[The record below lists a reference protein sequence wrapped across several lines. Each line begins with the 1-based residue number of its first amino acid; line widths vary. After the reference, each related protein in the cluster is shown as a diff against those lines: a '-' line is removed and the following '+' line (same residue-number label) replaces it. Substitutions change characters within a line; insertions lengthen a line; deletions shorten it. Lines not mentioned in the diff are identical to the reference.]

1 MNYFSFYKDGRA
13 LYCLIFTGILLSFS
27 SSFAKILE
35 HSHTSFLQQHTVE
48 GIVTDG
54 TSPLPGVTVAI
65 KNKINNVSITD
76 FNGEYSFVVS
86 SNDTLVVSFI
96 GFRKALIPVQGR
108 TKIDIKLQYD
118 TTTLQEVKI
127 NAGYYSVKESERTGS
142 IAKITAKDIDK
153 QPVTNILSAMQG
165 RMAGV
170 TITQNTGTPGGGF
183 DVQIRGTNSLRADG
197 NQPLYIIDGVPY
209 ASNSISNNNISSIII
224 PSSNVSPLS
233 TINPSDIE
241 SIEVLKDA
249 DATAIY
255 GSRGANGVILINTKK
270 GKEGKTRFTINTNT
284 AVGNVTRF
292 MNLMHTDQYLEMR
305 KEAFVNDGIVKY
317 PAAAYDINGTW
328 DQSRYTDW
336 QKELIGGTAQ
346 INDGQISV
354 NSGSPQTQFLLSGNY
369 HNETTVFPGD
379 YKYKRGG
386 ANFNLNHQS
395 ADNNFKINLS
405 ASYSSQNNNLPATDF
420 TREARSL
427 SPNAP
432 SLYDAFGNLNWENG
446 TFNNP
451 LRNLEAVYKAN
462 TANLIANTILSY
474 QIIPELEIKTN
485 IGFSNLHYDETRT
498 SPSTIYNPS
507 LGLGSESSSLF
518 VNNSKRESWII
529 EPQLNWNKK
538 IGHGKIEFLAGATF
552 QQQKTAQLVQE
563 ADGFASNSLIYDLAS
578 ATYLYVFTNQQTQY
592 KYQAFFGRV
601 NFNWK
606 DRYILNFTGRRDGSS
621 RFGPGNQFANF
632 GAIGA
637 AWLFSKE
644 PSLENK
650 ILSFGKLRASY
661 GTTGNDQIGDY
672 NFLDTYSSA
681 GNNYQGT
688 VGLQP
693 NRLYNANFGWETNKK
708 MEIALEL
715 GFIQDRIFLTTAY
728 YRNRSSNQLVGV
740 PLPGTTGFNSILAN
754 LNATVENTGLELTI
768 RTVNIEK
775 QNFKWTTNLN
785 LTVPKNNLIA
795 FPQLENSTYVN
806 QYVIGKSINIQKV
819 YNYIG
824 LNTQTGIYQ
833 FEDVNKDGKISSPDD
848 RQTVKDF
855 SPKFYGGLQNQF
867 NLKRWQLDF
876 LFQYVKQE
884 NWNSISMLG
893 LPGGMSNKT
902 EEVLNRWQN
911 PGDTSP
917 YQMYSS
923 GTNSLATT
931 ANNLYSNSNAAITDA
946 SYLRLKNISISYN
959 LPENSL
965 KNLKCRISLQGQNIL
980 TFTSYKGADPE
991 FIVSGFLPPLKIYAL
1006 GLQLIF

>member
-1 MNYFSFYKDGRA
+1 MKTYSLKKGLATLWYPFIFGFYLFCTPA
-13 LYCLIFTGILLSFS
+13 LARNIL
-27 SSFAKILE
+27 
-35 HSHTSFLQQHTVE
+35 HSPLTQQQKQIS

-54 TSPLPGVTVAI
+54 TLPLSGVSISVKNQKNTV
-65 KNKINNVSITD
+65 ITD
-76 FNGEYSFVVS
+76 FDGKFVITVS
-86 SNDTLVVSFI
+86 TNDILIFTYI
-96 GFRKALIPVQGR
+96 GYKTVEIPVAKHSELNVQM
-108 TKIDIKLQYD
+108 QEN
-118 TTTLQEVKI
+118 TTALQEIKI
-127 NAGYYSVKESERTGS
+127 NAGYYSVRESERTGS

-170 TITQNTGTPGGGF
+170 TITQTTGTPGGGF
-183 DVQIRGTNSLRADG
+183 DVQIRGTSSLRADG

-233 TINPSDIE
+233 SINPSDIE

-284 AVGNVTRF
+284 AVGNVTRY

-305 KEAFVNDGIVKY
+305 KEAFANDGIVKY
-317 PAAAYDINGTW
+317 PAAAYDVNGTW

-346 INDGQISV
+346 INDGQISI
-354 NSGSPQTQFLLSGNY
+354 NSGSAQTQFLLSGNY

-395 ADNNFKINLS
+395 ADNKFKINLS
-405 ASYSSQNNNLPATDF
+405 SSYSSQNNNLPATDF

-427 SPNAP
+427 SPNSPA
-432 SLYDAFGNLNWENG
+432 LYDAFGNLNWENG

-462 TANLIANTILSY
+462 TANLIANAILSY
-474 QIIPELEIKTN
+474 QIIPELEIKTSV
-485 IGFSNLHYDETRT
+485 GFSDLRYDETRT

-518 VNNSKRESWII
+518 VNNSTRESWII

-538 IGHGKIEFLAGATF
+538 IGHGKIELLAGATF

-592 KYQAFFGRV
+592 KYQAFFGRA

-606 DRYILNFTGRRDGSS
+606 DRYIVNLTGRRDGSS

-644 PSLENK
+644 PLLENK

-693 NRLYNANFGWETNKK
+693 NRLYNPNFGWETNKK
-708 MEIALEL
+708 MEIALDL

-728 YRNRSSNQLVGV
+728 YRNRSSNQLVGI

-754 LNATVENTGLELTI
+754 LNATVENTGLEQSI

-775 QNFKWTTNLN
+775 QNFKWITNLN

-795 FPQLENSTYVN
+795 FPQLENSTYAN

-884 NWNSISMLG
+884 NWNSITMLG
-893 LPGGMSNKT
+893 LPGGISFKT
-902 EEVLNRWQN
+902 TEVLNRWQN
-911 PGDTSP
+911 PGDTGP

-923 GTNSLATT
+923 GTNSLATA
-931 ANNLYSNSNAAITDA
+931 ANNLYANSNAAITDA

>member
-1 MNYFSFYKDGRA
+1 M
-13 LYCLIFTGILLSFS
+13 LSFS

-35 HSHTSFLQQHTVE
+35 HSHTSFLHQHTVE

-54 TSPLPGVTVAI
+54 TSPLPGVTVTI
-65 KNKINNVSITD
+65 KNKINNVCITD
-76 FNGEYSFVVS
+76 FNGQYSLVVS

-96 GFRKALIPVQGR
+96 GFKKALIPIQGR

-170 TITQNTGTPGGGF
+170 TITQTTGIPGGGF

-233 TINPSDIE
+233 SINPSDIE

-284 AVGNVTRF
+284 AVGNVTRY

-305 KEAFVNDGIVKY
+305 KEAFANDGIVKY
-317 PAAAYDINGTW
+317 PAAAYDVNGTW

-346 INDGQISV
+346 INDCQISI
-354 NSGSPQTQFLLSGNY
+354 NSGSAHTQFLVSGNY

-395 ADNNFKINLS
+395 ADNKFKINLS
-405 ASYSSQNNNLPATDF
+405 SSYSSQNNNLPATDF

-432 SLYDAFGNLNWENG
+432 ALYDTSGNLNWENG

-451 LRNLEAVYKAN
+451 LRSLEAVYKAN
-462 TANLIANTILSY
+462 TANLIANAILSY
-474 QIIPELEIKTN
+474 QIIPELEIKTS
-485 IGFSNLHYDETRT
+485 IGFSDLRYDEIRT

-518 VNNSKRESWII
+518 VNNSNRESWII

-538 IGHGKIEFLAGATF
+538 IGHGKIELLAGATF

-592 KYQAFFGRV
+592 KYQAFFGRA

-606 DRYILNFTGRRDGSS
+606 DRYIVNLTGRRDGSS

-644 PSLENK
+644 SLLENK

-693 NRLYNANFGWETNKK
+693 NRLYNPNFGWETNKK
-708 MEIALEL
+708 MEIALDL

-728 YRNRSSNQLVGV
+728 YRNRSSNQLVGI

-775 QNFKWTTNLN
+775 QNFKWATNLN
-785 LTVPKNNLIA
+785 LTAPKNNLIA
-795 FPQLENSTYVN
+795 FPQLENSTYAN

-848 RQTVKDF
+848 RQTIKDF

-893 LPGGMSNKT
+893 LPGGLSNKT
-902 EEVLNRWQN
+902 IEVLNRWQN
-911 PGDTSP
+911 PGDTGP

-923 GTNSLATT
+923 GTNSLVTV
-931 ANNLYSNSNAAITDA
+931 ANNLYANSNAAITDA

-965 KNLKCRISLQGQNIL
+965 KKLKCRISLQGQNIL

>member
-35 HSHTSFLQQHTVE
+35 HSHTSFLQQHTAE

-54 TSPLPGVTVAI
+54 TSPLPGVTVTI
-65 KNKINNVSITD
+65 KNKINNVCITD
-76 FNGEYSFVVS
+76 FNGQYSLVVS

-96 GFRKALIPVQGR
+96 GFKKALIPIQGR

-142 IAKITAKDIDK
+142 IAKISAKDIDK

-170 TITQNTGTPGGGF
+170 TITQTTGTPGGGF

-224 PSSNVSPLS
+224 PSANVSPLS
-233 TINPSDIE
+233 SINPSDIE

-292 MNLMHTDQYLEMR
+292 MDLMHTDQYLEMR
-305 KEAFVNDGIVKY
+305 KEAFANDGIVKY
-317 PAAAYDINGTW
+317 PAAAYDVNGTW

-346 INDGQISV
+346 INDCQISI
-354 NSGSPQTQFLLSGNY
+354 NSGSAQTQFLLSGNY

-395 ADNNFKINLS
+395 ADNKFKINLS
-405 ASYSSQNNNLPATDF
+405 SSYSSQNNNLPATDF

-432 SLYDAFGNLNWENG
+432 VLYDTSGNLNWENG

-451 LRNLEAVYKAN
+451 LRNLEEVYKAN

-474 QIIPELEIKTN
+474 QIIPELEIKTT
-485 IGFSNLHYDETRT
+485 IGFSDLRYDETRT

-518 VNNSKRESWII
+518 VNNSNRESWII

-538 IGHGKIEFLAGATF
+538 IGNGKIELLAGATF

-578 ATYLYVFTNQQTQY
+578 ATYLYIFTNQQTQY
-592 KYQAFFGRV
+592 KYQAFFGRA

-606 DRYILNFTGRRDGSS
+606 DRYILNLTGRRDGSS

-644 PSLENK
+644 PLLENK

-693 NRLYNANFGWETNKK
+693 NRLYNENFGWESNKK
-708 MEIALEL
+708 MEIAVDL
-715 GFIQDRIFLTTAY
+715 GFVQDRIFLTTAY
-728 YRNRSSNQLVGV
+728 YRNRSSNQLVGI

-824 LNTQTGIYQ
+824 LNTQTGIYE
-833 FEDVNKDGKISSPDD
+833 FEDVNMDGKISSPND

-902 EEVLNRWQN
+902 TEVLNRWQN
-911 PGDTSP
+911 PGDTGP
-917 YQMYSS
+917 YQIYSS
-923 GTNSLATT
+923 GTNSLVTA
-931 ANNLYSNSNAAITDA
+931 ANNLYANSNAAITDA

>member
-13 LYCLIFTGILLSFS
+13 IYCLIFTGILLSFS

-65 KNKINNVSITD
+65 KSKINNVSITD
-76 FNGEYSFVVS
+76 FHGEYSFVVS

-96 GFRKALIPVQGR
+96 GFRKAFIPVQGR

-142 IAKITAKDIDK
+142 IVKITAKDIDK

-183 DVQIRGTNSLRADG
+183 DVQIRGTNSLRTDG

-284 AVGNVTRF
+284 AVGNVTRY

-317 PAAAYDINGTW
+317 PAAAYDINGIW
-328 DQSRYTDW
+328 DQNRYTDW

-346 INDGQISV
+346 INDGQISI
-354 NSGSPQTQFLLSGNY
+354 NSGSAQTQFLLSGNY

-395 ADNNFKINLS
+395 ADNKFKINLS

-775 QNFKWTTNLN
+775 ENFKWTTNLN

-931 ANNLYSNSNAAITDA
+931 ANNLYSNSNAAITDG

-991 FIVSGFLPPLKIYAL
+991 FLVSGFLPPLKIYAL

>member
-1 MNYFSFYKDGRA
+1 MKTYSLKKGLATLWYPFIFGFYLFCTPA
-13 LYCLIFTGILLSFS
+13 LARNILHFPL
-27 SSFAKILE
+27 
-35 HSHTSFLQQHTVE
+35 TQQQKQIS

-54 TSPLPGVTVAI
+54 TLPLSGVSISV
-65 KNKINNVSITD
+65 KNQKNTAITD
-76 FNGEYSFVVS
+76 FDGKFVIKVS
-86 SNDTLVVSFI
+86 TNDILIFTYI
-96 GFRKALIPVQGR
+96 GYKTVEIPVAKHSVLNVKMQEN
-108 TKIDIKLQYD
+108 

-127 NAGYYSVKESERTGS
+127 NAGYYTVKESERTGS

-170 TITQNTGTPGGGF
+170 TITQTTGTPGGGI

-233 TINPSDIE
+233 SINPSDIE

-255 GSRGANGVILINTKK
+255 GSRGANGVVLINTKK

-284 AVGNVTRF
+284 AVGNVTRY
-292 MNLMHTDQYLEMR
+292 MNLMHTAQYLEMR
-305 KEAFVNDGIVKY
+305 KEAFANDGIVKY
-317 PAAAYDINGTW
+317 PAAAYDVNGTW

-336 QKELIGGTAQ
+336 QKEFIGGTAQ
-346 INDGQISV
+346 INDCQISI
-354 NSGSPQTQFLLSGNY
+354 NSGSAQTQFLLSGNY

-386 ANFNLNHQS
+386 ASFNLNHQS
-395 ADNNFKINLS
+395 ADNKFKITLS

-432 SLYDAFGNLNWENG
+432 ALYDTSGNLNWENG

-474 QIIPELEIKTN
+474 QIIPELEIKTSV
-485 IGFSNLHYDETRT
+485 GFSDLRYDEIRT

-518 VNNSKRESWII
+518 VNNSNRESWII
-529 EPQLNWNKK
+529 EPQLNWSKK
-538 IGHGKIEFLAGATF
+538 FGHGKIELLAGATF

-606 DRYILNFTGRRDGSS
+606 DRYIVNFTGRRDGSS

-644 PSLENK
+644 PLLENN

-693 NRLYNANFGWETNKK
+693 NRLYNPNFGWETNKK
-708 MEIALEL
+708 MEIALDL

-795 FPQLENSTYVN
+795 FPLLENSTYAN

-911 PGDTSP
+911 PGDTGP

-923 GTNSLATT
+923 GTNSLVTA
-931 ANNLYSNSNAAITDA
+931 ANNLYTNSNAAITDA

-965 KNLKCRISLQGQNIL
+965 KNLKCRISLQGQNLL

-991 FIVSGFLPPLKIYAL
+991 FIVSGFLPPLKIYEL

>member
-1 MNYFSFYKDGRA
+1 MKTYSLKKGLAALWYPFIFGFYLFCTPA
-13 LYCLIFTGILLSFS
+13 LARNTLHSPLS
-27 SSFAKILE
+27 
-35 HSHTSFLQQHTVE
+35 QQQTQIS

-54 TSPLPGVTVAI
+54 ALPLSG
-65 KNKINNVSITD
+65 VSISVKNQKNITVTD
-76 FNGEYSFVVS
+76 FDGKFVITVS
-86 SNDTLVVSFI
+86 ANDILIFTYI
-96 GFRKALIPVQGR
+96 GYKTIEIPVAKRLMVNVQM
-108 TKIDIKLQYD
+108 QED

-127 NAGYYSVKESERTGS
+127 NAGYYSVKQSERTGS

-170 TITQNTGTPGGGF
+170 TITQTTGTPGGGF
-183 DVQIRGTNSLRADG
+183 DVQIRGTNSLRTDG

-284 AVGNVTRF
+284 AVGNVTRY

-305 KEAFVNDGIVKY
+305 KEAFANDGIVKY

-346 INDGQISV
+346 INDGQISI
-354 NSGSPQTQFLLSGNY
+354 NSGSAQTQFLLSGNY

-395 ADNNFKINLS
+395 ADNKFKINLS
-405 ASYSSQNNNLPATDF
+405 ASYSSQNNNLPANDF

-432 SLYDAFGNLNWENG
+432 ALYDNFGNLNWENG

-451 LRNLEAVYKAN
+451 LSNLEAVYKAN

-518 VNNSKRESWII
+518 VNNSTRESWII
-529 EPQLNWNKK
+529 EPQLNWSKK
-538 IGHGKIEFLAGATF
+538 ISNGKIELLAGATF
-552 QQQKTAQLVQE
+552 QQQKTSQLVQE

-606 DRYILNFTGRRDGSS
+606 DRYIVNFTGRRDGSS

-632 GAIGA
+632 GAVGA
-637 AWLFSKE
+637 AWLFSRE
-644 PSLENK
+644 PLLENK
-650 ILSFGKLRASY
+650 IISFGKLRASY

-708 MEIALEL
+708 MEIALDL
-715 GFIQDRIFLTTAY
+715 GFIQDRIFLTTAF

-833 FEDVNKDGKISSPDD
+833 FEDINKDGKISSPDD

-855 SPKFYGGLQNQF
+855 SPKYYGGLQNQF

-911 PGDTSP
+911 PGDTGP

-923 GTNSLATT
+923 GTNSLVTAT
-931 ANNLYSNSNAAITDA
+931 NNLYTNSNAAITDA
-946 SYLRLKNISISYN
+946 SYLRLKNISLSYN

>member
-1 MNYFSFYKDGRA
+1 MKTYSLKKGLAALWYPFIFGFYLFCTPA
-13 LYCLIFTGILLSFS
+13 LARNTLYSPLS
-27 SSFAKILE
+27 
-35 HSHTSFLQQHTVE
+35 QQQTQIS
-48 GIVTDG
+48 GIVTDAAL
-54 TSPLPGVTVAI
+54 PLSG
-65 KNKINNVSITD
+65 VSISVKNQKNITVTD
-76 FNGEYSFVVS
+76 FDGKFVITVS
-86 SNDTLVVSFI
+86 ANDILIFTYI
-96 GFRKALIPVQGR
+96 GYKTIEIPVAKRLMINVQM
-108 TKIDIKLQYD
+108 QED

-170 TITQNTGTPGGGF
+170 TITQTTGTPGGGF

-197 NQPLYIIDGVPY
+197 NQPLYIINGVPY

-284 AVGNVTRF
+284 AVGNVTRY
-292 MNLMHTDQYLEMR
+292 MDLMHTDQYLEMR
-305 KEAFVNDGIVKY
+305 KEAFANDGIVKY
-317 PAAAYDINGTW
+317 PVAAYDINGTW

-346 INDGQISV
+346 INDGQISI
-354 NSGSPQTQFLLSGNY
+354 NSGSAQTQFLLSGNY

-395 ADNNFKINLS
+395 ADNKFKINLS

-855 SPKFYGGLQNQF
+855 SPKYYGGLQNQF
-867 NLKRWQLDF
+867 NIKRWQLDF

-893 LPGGMSNKT
+893 MPGGMSNKT
-902 EEVLNRWQN
+902 TEALNRWQN
-911 PGDTSP
+911 PGDTGP

-923 GTNSLATT
+923 GTNSLVTA
-931 ANNLYSNSNAAITDA
+931 ANNLYTNSNAAISDA